1 MTSIMKEQRQMAMV
15 PVLPS
20 PRNREAVLGRRYTV
34 TGRKRGTRD
43 EKKGNCIDRIE
54 RIGSSE
60 ASGSRTRVV
69 DELPVIVKMSHQV

>member
-34 TGRKRGTRD
+34 TGRKGGL
-43 EKKGNCIDRIE
+43 EMKKK
-54 RIGSSE
+54 
-60 ASGSRTRVV
+60 A
-69 DELPVIVKMSHQV
+69 IV